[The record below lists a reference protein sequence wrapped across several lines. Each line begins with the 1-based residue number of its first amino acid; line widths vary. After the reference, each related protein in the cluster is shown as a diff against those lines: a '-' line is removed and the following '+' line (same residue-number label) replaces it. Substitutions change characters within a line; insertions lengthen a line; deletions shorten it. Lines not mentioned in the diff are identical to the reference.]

1 MYFGIQLPIFLRY
14 FISTFLNL
22 KHIQN
27 ITTVKQIFQIC
38 LHDIYLLALVF
49 QRASVRNW
57 PHLYLQVVV
66 KILFSFIQ
74 KKNLKGVSFIL
85 GKSPHD
91 ALICFHYTLF
101 FIRTSKFCLRLAV
114 LNFFF
119 HFWGWNVLN
128 LFLFSL
134 LNLAM
139 PQRRMSDWLQ

>member
-22 KHIQN
+22 KHIQI

-57 PHLYLQVVV
+57 QPISSSCC
-66 KILFSFIQ
+66 KDFILIYQ

-91 ALICFHYTLF
+91 ALICFHHTLF
-101 FIRTSKFCLRLAV
+101 FIRTTKFCLRLAV
-114 LNFFF
+114 LHFFF
-119 HFWGWNVLN
+119 HFWGWNVFN